1 MTETKVQIPK
11 VFHRHLSTVLEPG
24 ISKLLH
30 RRFFHVPHDVTNFQN
45 VQTEDCVLL
54 NEISDKGQLGDAK

>member
-1 MTETKVQIPK
+1 MTETEVQIPN
-11 VFHRHLSTVLEPG
+11 VFHRHFSTVLEPG

-30 RRFFHVPHDVTNFQN
+30 RRFFHVPHDVTTFQN
-45 VQTEDCVLL
+45 VQTEDCALL